1 MAQIGKINKLTVT
14 RKLDYGVHLDGG
26 ESGDILL
33 RKRYVPEKCEPGDT
47 IEVFVYADGP
57 GRLRATTRNPYATVG
72 QFANLRVK
80 ANTSSGSFLEW
91 GLEKDLLVPKK
102 EQHIRM
108 EEGGSYVVFVFLDA
122 KSTRITASAKL
133 DKFFS
138 QEPPD
143 YAEGEEVD
151 LIIYDKTDMGYKAVV
166 NNSHGGLIYKNE
178 VFRELHAGQQLK
190 GYIKRIRQDG
200 KIDLSL
206 QSAGYQKVDAVSRS
220 ILDTLKKHGGRIAV
234 SDNSPPENIYS
245 LFRVSK
251 KTFKKAIGA
260 LYKKRLIIID
270 TAGISLAENGD
281 GATTGK
287 GSRGRGGKRQGGQRG
302 RRPKDRGSKEAKSRA
317 GKGKK

>member
-14 RKLDYGVHLDGG
+14 RKRDYGVQLDGG

-57 GRLRATTRNPYATVG
+57 GRLRATTRKPYATVG
-72 QFANLRVK
+72 QFANLRV
-80 ANTSSGSFLEW
+80 ASNTPSGSFLEW

-102 EQHIRM
+102 EQHVRM
-108 EEGGSYVVFVFLDA
+108 EEGRTYVVFVFLDE
-122 KSTRITASAKL
+122 KSNRITASAKL

-138 QEPPD
+138 QQPPV

-151 LIIYDKTDMGYKAVV
+151 LLIYDKTDMGYKAVV

-178 VFRELHAGQQLK
+178 VFQDLHAGQQMK

-234 SDNSPPENIYS
+234 SDNSPPEKIYS

-270 TAGISLAENGD
+270 TDGISLLEKGAR
-281 GATTGK
+281 ATTGK
-287 GSRGRGGKRQGGQRG
+287 ESRRDGGKG
-302 RRPKDRGSKEAKSRA
+302 PWDRGFKGPRSRA
-317 GKGKK
+317 GKEKK